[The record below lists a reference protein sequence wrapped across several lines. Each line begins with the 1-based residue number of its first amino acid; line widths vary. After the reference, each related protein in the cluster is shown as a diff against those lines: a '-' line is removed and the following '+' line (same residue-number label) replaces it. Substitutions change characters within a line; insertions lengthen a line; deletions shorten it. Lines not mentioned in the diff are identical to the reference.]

1 MIFTFILNLI
11 MYFAVSQ
18 SVQINHIGLKSTEL
32 KEIMENQECDF
43 FFDKELDL
51 KKAKIIKYI
60 DELETKTLIYVF
72 DKQDFC
78 KYYMVMYDYLHYNS
92 VIKDLDST
100 CNKIAEDEW
109 IETFAGTEFNK
120 LLIKDDWYFTVITRK
135 AN

>member
-109 IETFAGTEFNK
+109 IETFTGTEFNK